1 MNSKQKL
8 KPKLNRFVEPETQ
21 RVQYHIPIF
30 VNQKNVN
37 ALRIEIK
44 RKTRQNAEKNSI
56 GVQSPLVM
64 PTKLWR
70 FEWSP

>member
-44 RKTRQNAEKNSI
+44 RKTRQNAENKQTLDLT
-56 GVQSPLVM
+56 GKVEKM
-64 PTKLWR
+64 KT
-70 FEWSP
+70 

>member
-44 RKTRQNAEKNSI
+44 RKTRQNAENKQTFDLT
-56 GVQSPLVM
+56 GKVEKM
-64 PTKLWR
+64 KT
-70 FEWSP
+70 